1 MKIKRPKIGFRM
13 KGTMERGFPEPETPT
28 HENNKSPNRFSP
40 SPTRFTKKNKNKN
53 RFSKKNKSNPF
64 KN

>member
-13 KGTMERGFPEPETPT
+13 KGPIERGFPEPETPT
-28 HENNKSPNRFSP
+28 HENNRSPNRF
-40 SPTRFTKKNKNKN
+40 TQENKNKN
-53 RFSKKNKSNPF
+53 RISKKNKFNLF